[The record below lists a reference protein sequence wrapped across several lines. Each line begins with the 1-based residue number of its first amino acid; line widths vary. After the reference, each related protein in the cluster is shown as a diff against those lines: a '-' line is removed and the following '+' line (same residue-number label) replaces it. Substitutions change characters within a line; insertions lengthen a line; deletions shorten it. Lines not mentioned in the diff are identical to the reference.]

1 MFQALQG
8 DTVCATTSQ
17 LCLLVQSRYAKTI
30 CKRLCLFM
38 DNEVWISYNFH
49 ILQSAV
55 LWIFPN
61 HLKAQTPFLLHKL
74 YKNQQQGGLACKL

>member
-1 MFQALQG
+1 
-8 DTVCATTSQ
+8 
-17 LCLLVQSRYAKTI
+17 
-30 CKRLCLFM
+30 M

-74 YKNQQQGGLACKL
+74 YKNQQQGVGGWPVSCSPRTPVLQQDWGGSYTNVCIF

>member
-1 MFQALQG
+1 
-8 DTVCATTSQ
+8 
-17 LCLLVQSRYAKTI
+17 
-30 CKRLCLFM
+30 M

-49 ILQSAV
+49 MLQSAV